1 MKGMKTGG
9 RQKGTPNKATASIR
23 MFLKSIIV
31 SNAET
36 IFRNFQSLQPME
48 MFQVLTKLA
57 PYILPPMKAGEEE
70 WAPEGELDIRWFDET
85 EANVAPYIDELK
97 YSRNWQHRVEAY
109 RDLTDSMLDAN
120 HQNVMIKLMK
130 DYAKE
135 HPRQAVVQTG
145 EEKEENAKQEETK
158 TEGQETATV
167 NVEEQ
172 ETEVV
177 NSEGTSNENTDE
189 EAVSHEAVEEH
200 AETESREEK
209 DNTDEPMEDV
219 VHAEEEAD
227 PTSGLEMGHVH
238 NIDTEIKR
246 LSTLERDIQKTLD
259 KEEYKQKEETAPIQA
274 SEINNAQDSTEE
286 SLKQSKAVL
295 SQVRMLLMAKKNA
308 QKPNAMAFYK
318 SCPGY

>member
-23 MFLKSIIV
+23 MYLKSIIV

-57 PYILPPMKAGEEE
+57 PYILPPMKAGEQE

-120 HQNVMIKLMK
+120 HQTVMIKLMK

-135 HPRQAVVQTG
+135 HPRQAVGQT
-145 EEKEENAKQEETK
+145 EEETEEDAKQEETEK
-158 TEGQETATV
+158 EGQETATES
-167 NVEEQ
+167 VEEQ
-172 ETEVV
+172 ETEVST
-177 NSEGTSNENTDE
+177 SEVTSNENTDE

-209 DNTDEPMEDV
+209 ENTDEPMEDV

-259 KEEYKQKEETAPIQA
+259 KEEYKQKEETAPNQA
-274 SEINNAQDSTEE
+274 PDINSSPDSTEE